1 MWQGVSFS
9 SAKQVVYTNELSI
22 TALLSHVD
30 FLLNYST
37 FETSIATIIR
47 WKNWNMSRGY
57 FFWSVMVFRAQKKKL
72 TIAFIVLG
80 VIDE

>member
-9 SAKQVVYTNELSI
+9 LAKQVVYTNELSI

-37 FETSIATIIR
+37 FETSIATTIR